1 MTGLQPGAATMT
13 VVFTDLVGSTA
24 MRSALGD
31 DRADALR
38 REHDDLLA
46 RLIDEH
52 RGLVVKGTGDGIMA
66 VFHAPSEAI
75 ASVVAIQHRIA
86 SRNKRSDVPL
96 SLRIG
101 VSIGEVRI

>member
-1 MTGLQPGAATMT
+1 MAGLQPGAATMT

-52 RGLVVKGTGDGIMA
+52 RGFVVKGTGDGIMA

-75 ASVVAIQHRIA
+75 ASVTAIQNWF
-86 SRNKRSDVPL
+86 SRRNRRADVSL

-101 VSIGEVRI
+101 VSIGEVR